1 MTVRLDLNGLLAG
14 ASTPAGLSGDELEA
28 LASQLGTIRASLAE
42 RRARGGLVFADLP
55 HDQTHVRSVLETAE
69 QIRDRFD
76 TMVVLGTG
84 ASAGGPRALVTA
96 LGEDDGSVVVSD
108 AIDPAAVRA
117 LLSDLDL
124 ERTIF
129 DVVSKS
135 GESAETIARF
145 LIVRDRLLRELGAV
159 DYKKHLIV
167 TTGTQRGSLRQIV
180 NDEGFRALDVPA
192 EVASRLGILSGI
204 GLLPAAVAGIDVED
218 LLAGARAMDERMQA
232 AESPLA
238 DPAFVLAGAIWTL
251 ARRAGRHRLL
261 VMPFSERLGPLAS
274 WFCRLWTETLSTV
287 PGEPQT
293 PVVAAASADRH
304 AHARVLTDGR
314 RDATVLFVRV
324 EDHGEALDI
333 PAAYQD
339 IEGVGCIG
347 GNSLGTLLNAEQRAT
362 ELALARE
369 GGLSATLT
377 LPALNPFT
385 VGQVVLLLQMATVVY
400 GILAGADAVAPV
412 FHDQRERLLQAL
424 LGREGSEAQRAELD
438 AWVAAKDP
446 RFVV

>member
-14 ASTPAGLSGDELEA
+14 ASTPAGLTHDELTGLDAELAGARSA
-28 LASQLGTIRASLAE
+28 LAD
-42 RRARGGLVFADLP
+42 RRAQGGLAFAELP
-55 HDQTHVRSVLETAE
+55 HDLAHVRAVLETAE
-69 QIRDRFD
+69 DICDHFD

-84 ASAGGPRALVTA
+84 ASAGGPRALVSA
-96 LGEDDGSVVVSD
+96 LGNGDDSVIVSD
-108 AIDPAAVRA
+108 AIDPAAVRG
-117 LLSDLDL
+117 LLEDLDL

-129 DVVSKS
+129 NVVSKS
-135 GESAETIARF
+135 GESAETMARF

-180 NDEGFRALDVPA
+180 NDEGLRALDVPA
-192 EVASRLGILSGI
+192 EVASRFGMLSGI
-204 GLLPAAVAGIDVED
+204 GLLPAAVAGIDVEEI
-218 LLAGARAMDERMQA
+218 LAGARAMDERMA
-232 AESPLA
+232 SAPGALA
-238 DPAFVLAGAIWTL
+238 DPAFVLAGSLGLL
-251 ARRAGRHRLL
+251 ARRGNRRRLL
-261 VMPFSERLGPLAS
+261 VMPFSERLGALAS
-274 WFCRLWTETLSTV
+274 WFCRLWTETLATV
-287 PGEPQT
+287 PGVET
-293 PVVAAASADRH
+293 RIIAAASADRH
-304 AHARVLTDGR
+304 AHGRVLADGR

-339 IEGVGCIG
+339 IEGIGCIG

-377 LPALNPFT
+377 LPALNPYT
-385 VGQVVLLLQMATVVY
+385 IGQVVLLLQMATVVN
-400 GILAGADAVAPV
+400 GILAGGDAVAPI

-424 LGREGSEAQRAELD
+424 LGRPGTEAQRADLE

>member
-14 ASTPAGLSGDELEA
+14 ASTPAGLSGDELEG
-28 LASQLGTIRASLAE
+28 LAGQLGAIRSALAE
-42 RRARGGLVFADLP
+42 RRSRGGLAFADLP

-69 QIRDRFD
+69 DIRDRFD

-204 GLLPAAVAGIDVED
+204 GLLPAAVAGIDVTD

-274 WFCRLWTETLSTV
+274 WFCRLWTETLATV
-287 PGEPQT
+287 PGEPGT

-304 AHARVLTDGR
+304 AHARVLADGR